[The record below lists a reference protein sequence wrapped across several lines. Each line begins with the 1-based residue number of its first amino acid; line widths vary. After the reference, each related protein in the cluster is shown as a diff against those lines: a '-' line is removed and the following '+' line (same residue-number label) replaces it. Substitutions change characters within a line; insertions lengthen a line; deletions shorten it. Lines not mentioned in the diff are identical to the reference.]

1 MTGADLKKW
10 ISEHNADNMEI
21 RIDFDYAISDIC
33 DVEIV
38 KAQEGDYVMLS

>member
-1 MTGADLKKW
+1 MTGAELKKW

-21 RIDFDYAISDIC
+21 RIDFDYAIMDIC